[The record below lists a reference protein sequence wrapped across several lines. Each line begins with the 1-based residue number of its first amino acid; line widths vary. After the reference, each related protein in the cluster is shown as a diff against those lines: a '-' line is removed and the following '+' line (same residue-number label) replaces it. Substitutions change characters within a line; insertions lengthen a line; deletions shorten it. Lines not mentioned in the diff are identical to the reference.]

1 MALPENES
9 NRLVS
14 VPEAYQETCRLDVA
28 FLSPCSFE
36 GEEEKKSETKHK
48 KDRDRRMSEINAR
61 RTKDSGSN
69 RKLRSQFQI

>member
-36 GEEEKKSETKHK
+36 GEEEKNLKQNTKKTETG
-48 KDRDRRMSEINAR
+48 EWAR
-61 RTKDSGSN
+61 
-69 RKLRSQFQI
+69 